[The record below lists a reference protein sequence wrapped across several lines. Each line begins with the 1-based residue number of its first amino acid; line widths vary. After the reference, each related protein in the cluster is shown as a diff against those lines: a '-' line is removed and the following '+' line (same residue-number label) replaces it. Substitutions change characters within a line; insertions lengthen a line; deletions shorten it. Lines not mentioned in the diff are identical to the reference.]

1 MKLASIFFKASAGN
15 IRCLQ
20 QILRKHIYI
29 YKERDYRE
37 ILHMNETTKRRVPT
51 ELGTE
56 KVSKLLIQYAIP
68 AIIAQT
74 AASLYNMIDS
84 IFIGQGVGALAI
96 SGLATTFPFMN
107 LSAAFG
113 AMVGLGGATQLSV
126 KLGQRDY
133 QSAKLILGNI
143 LTLNC
148 IVGTLFAAISL
159 LFLDSILYFFGA
171 SKATLPYA
179 RDFMEVILLGNIIT
193 HLYFGINA
201 ALRASGHPRQAMF
214 ATIITVIANII
225 LAPIFIYVFHWGIRG
240 AALATIIAQSTT
252 LIWQIRL
259 LSNPNELL
267 HLQRGIYKLKKEIVN
282 SILSIGMSPF
292 FINAAACIVVII
304 VNKGLRNYSVDG
316 DIAIASYGISNRVA
330 FIFVMIVL
338 GLTQGM
344 QPIVGYNYGA
354 KQFNRAIEAFKLT
367 CICASIVMVIGFT
380 LNEFTP
386 EIIAR
391 AFTTEPQL
399 IANAAKAMRIMSF
412 VMPFIGFQMVTT
424 NFFQSIGMVKKSI
437 FLSLTRQILFLIPL
451 LLLLPLFYGEDGVW
465 YSMPISDFAAAMFTM
480 AMLKVQFNTWNK
492 KELNKKA

>member
-1 MKLASIFFKASAGN
+1 
-15 IRCLQ
+15 
-20 QILRKHIYI
+20 
-29 YKERDYRE
+29 
-37 ILHMNETTKRRVPT
+37 MNEATKKKVPT

-56 KVSKLLIQYAIP
+56 KVSKLLTQYAIP

-133 QSAKLILGNI
+133 NSAKLILGNI
-143 LTLNC
+143 VTLNF
-148 IVGTLFAAISL
+148 IVGTLFACISL
-159 LFLDSILYFFGA
+159 LFLDEVLFFFGA
-171 SKATLPYA
+171 SEATLPYA
-179 RDFMEVILLGNIIT
+179 RSFMEVILLGNIVT

-201 ALRASGHPRQAMF
+201 ALRASGHPRQAMI

-225 LAPIFIYVFHWGIRG
+225 LAPTFIYLFDWGIRG
-240 AALATIIAQSTT
+240 AALATIIAQCTT
-252 LIWQIRL
+252 LVWQLRL

-267 HLQRGIYKLKKEIVN
+267 HLQRGIYKLKKDVVKA
-282 SILSIGMSPF
+282 ILSIGMSPF
-292 FINAAACIVVII
+292 FINAAACLVVII
-304 VNKGLRNYSVDG
+304 VNKGLRTYSADG
-316 DIAIASYGISNRVA
+316 DISIAAYGISNRVA

-354 KQFNRAIEAFKLT
+354 KQYKRVTEAFKLT
-367 CICASIVMVIGFT
+367 CICASAVMIIGFV
-380 LNEFTP
+380 LNEFMP

-391 AFTTEPQL
+391 AFTTDAAL
-399 IANAAKAMRIMSF
+399 IASSAKAMRIMAL
-412 VMPFIGFQMVTT
+412 VMPLIGFQMVTT

-437 FLSLTRQILFLIPL
+437 FLSLTRQMLFLIPL
-451 LLLLPLFYGEDGVW
+451 LLALPLFYGEDGVW
-465 YSMPISDFAAAMFTM
+465 YSMPISDFVAAVLTIV
-480 AMLKVQFNTWNK
+480 MLKVQFNNWSK
-492 KELNKKA
+492 KKLI

>member
-1 MKLASIFFKASAGN
+1 MS
-15 IRCLQ
+15 
-20 QILRKHIYI
+20 
-29 YKERDYRE
+29 
-37 ILHMNETTKRRVPT
+37 ETTNKKVPT

-56 KVSKLLIQYAIP
+56 KISTLLVQYAVP

-133 QSAKLILGNI
+133 ESAKLILGNI
-143 LTLNC
+143 VTLNF
-148 IVGTLFAAISL
+148 IVGTLFALVSFA
-159 LFLDSILYFFGA
+159 FLDDILFFFGA
-171 SKATLPYA
+171 SESTLPYA

-201 ALRASGHPRQAMF
+201 ALRASGHPKQAMQ
-214 ATIITVIANII
+214 ATITTVIANII
-225 LAPIFIYVFHWGIRG
+225 LAPIFIYLLDWGIRG
-240 AALATIIAQSTT
+240 AALATILAQCTT
-252 LIWQIRL
+252 LTWQIKL

-267 HLQRGIYKLKKEIVN
+267 HLQRGIYKLKKNIVK

-292 FINAAACIVVII
+292 FINAAACMVVMI
-304 VNKGLRNYSVDG
+304 VNKGLRSYSDNG
-316 DIAIASYGISNRVA
+316 DIAIGAYGIANRVA

-354 KQFNRAIEAFKLT
+354 RQQKRVNEAFKLT
-367 CICASIVMVIGFT
+367 CIAASVVMVIGFA
-380 LNEFTP
+380 LNEFMP
-386 EIIAR
+386 ELIAR
-391 AFTTEPQL
+391 AFTTDDTL
-399 IANAAKAMRIMSF
+399 IANSAKAMRIMSL
-412 VMPFIGFQMVTT
+412 VMPVIGFQMVTT

-437 FLSLTRQILFLIPL
+437 FLSLTRQMLFLIPL
-451 LLLLPLFYGEDGVW
+451 LLILPLFFGEDGVW
-465 YSMPISDFAAAMFTM
+465 YSMPISDFIAALLTI
-480 AMLKVQFNTWNK
+480 AMLKIQFNAWK
-492 KELNKKA
+492 KSGEI